1 MLVNCSLKTKSE
13 PLQGVLKK
21 FSECQ
26 VVDFSDVDAAYQV
39 EAGVDA
45 LVISGSAARIVNPS
59 DRAKFENV
67 AQLIAACQLPILGI
81 CFGHQLLCWSFGAKT
96 GSLGQGIECFEN
108 VRVIKDDNLF
118 IGLEKRIP
126 LAENHFDYVQKD
138 GLDIAGF
145 VLLADSASCEVE
157 AVRHKNKP
165 FFGTQFHPERI
176 SVKGESHLEG
186 HEVIRNFYRYVVKR

>member
-1 MLVNCSLKTKSE
+1 MVNCSLKTKSE
-13 PLQGVLKK
+13 SLQGVLKK
-21 FSECQ
+21 FGECQ
-26 VVDFSDVDAAYQV
+26 VVDFSDVDVAYQV

-45 LVISGSAARIVNPS
+45 LVISGSAARIVNSS

-67 AQLIAACQLPILGI
+67 AQLIIACQLPILGI

-118 IGLEKRIP
+118 TGLEKRIP

-138 GLDIAGF
+138 GLDVAGF